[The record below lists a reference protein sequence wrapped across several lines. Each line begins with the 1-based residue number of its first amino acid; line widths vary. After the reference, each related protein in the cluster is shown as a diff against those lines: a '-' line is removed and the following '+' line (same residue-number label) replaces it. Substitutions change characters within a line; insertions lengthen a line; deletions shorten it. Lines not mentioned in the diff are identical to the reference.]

1 MTTESTDI
9 SIAPVV
15 GGGEILNMGLSM
27 AVVVAAILVLGWFY
41 SRSRLAGSGAAD
53 VINVVATRAL
63 GPKERLMIVE
73 VGEQQLL
80 VGMTATTVQTLHVFD
95 VPVPLATK
103 QEDTTGF
110 GGRLRSALQEM
121 RK

>member
-1 MTTESTDI
+1 MQDATEI

-15 GGGEILNMGLSM
+15 GGSELLSMGLSM
-27 AVVVAAILVLGWFY
+27 VVVVAAILILGWFY
-41 SRSRLAGSGAAD
+41 SRSRFAGSGATD

-63 GPKERLMIVE
+63 GPKERLMIIE

-80 VGMTATTVQTLHVFD
+80 VGMTANAVQMLHVFD
-95 VPVPLATK
+95 TPVRV
-103 QEDTTGF
+103 DTTPADAVGF
-110 GGRLRSALQEM
+110 GGRLSSALQEM